1 MRATRWVGAHPG
13 LALSLLAPFA
23 VMVVPQIHGL
33 TFLDGDNLIQNFPM
47 RVLTGTDLAHGHLP
61 LWNPYLFGGT
71 PLLAGF
77 NGGSAYPVTWLTAV
91 LPVFTAWSLTVVL
104 AYDVAV
110 LGMYAFLR
118 RQPLTVTAATFG
130 AATFAFAGYMTG
142 QLVHIDLIEGTAWL
156 PWMLV
161 AVHGLTGRT
170 VPAPGETPAGG
181 TRHDIERGIGRGI
194 GGGVR
199 HRWAVLLAVSLGMSL
214 LAGGAEAIIDSGVLV
229 GIYLLGRLGAM
240 GLWHR
245 TRRRALGASLAGVVA
260 GVAGG
265 VALGAA
271 QWAPGLAFLSQSQR
285 AGTSYAYFTSGSLD
299 NRLVSLLVSPFVLG
313 TNHQGFPG
321 GYVGTFN
328 FAEVTSYMGIL
339 ALIGACSLPLRR
351 YRSRPEARH
360 WWIWYV
366 VLAVGLLSALG
377 NQTPFGRLMYLVPG
391 VKSERLLNRNL
402 LLVDMALAV
411 LAAWWVHVLLAG
423 QDPAVPARPP
433 GPRVR
438 WGDIAGSRAERVVTC
453 LPVAVMAALA
463 VFLWVDGPLLGRLL
477 ETQYSMSGPARY
489 RVAAV
494 VSAQVVLAGGATW
507 LVLSRARFR
516 RRSLARGLGV
526 VLVAD
531 LVLFN
536 IFVIAPPI
544 TEQRAQAAGP
554 TSAQFRA
561 LVGDG
566 RFLIYDPDQF
576 ETAQLYALGQTDLNI
591 YTRLPSGQGYTA
603 LTDGTFYQFT
613 GSHYQEDL
621 NPESLSGSTWDGL
634 NVTTLLTLPGYFVT
648 PVPAPTGS
656 TGTTQPASSTI
667 PFPVNLGSY
676 RSTPDPEPTS
686 FALAP
691 GQSRHWFFGA
701 DLTVDSWEIPVKR
714 GTADN
719 LRLGLVGVT
728 GGIQWLSPAESS
740 VVGSGTGR
748 SIRVTLPAPVRAGG
762 IVVQSG
768 PSATTVGIPQA
779 HTAEAGQVSLDGR
792 MQTGVASPHWAFT
805 GMFGAFGIFR
815 NTQAHGW
822 AWVRGEQ
829 GGDAPAGSTAAVGAT
844 GDNGD
849 QTITVR
855 TTAAAFLER
864 SASWS
869 PGWKA
874 TVQTITSSPQGRV
887 VGAAHPVSVT
897 RNGVLQQVALP
908 GAGEYL
914 VDFRYAPPA
923 ALDGLVV
930 SGAAAVG
937 LTAWAVVEGAGI
949 LRRRRR
955 RAEVSRG

>member
-1 MRATRWVGAHPG
+1 M
-13 LALSLLAPFA
+13 SLITPFV
-23 VMVVPQIHGL
+23 VMLMPQVHGL

-77 NGGSAYPVTWLTAV
+77 NAGAAYPATWLTAV
-91 LPVFTAWSLTVVL
+91 LPVFTAWSLTVAL

-118 RQPLTVTAATFG
+118 RQPLTITAATFG

-161 AVHGLTGRT
+161 AVHGLTT
-170 VPAPGETPAGG
+170 QT
-181 TRHDIERGIGRGI
+181 TRHSVGRGV
-194 GGGVR
+194 GR
-199 HRWAVLLAVSLGMSL
+199 SDPQRWAALLAVSLGMSL

-229 GIYLLGRLGAM
+229 GIYLLGRLTAM

-260 GVAGG
+260 GVTGG
-265 VALGAA
+265 IALGAA

-285 AGTSYAYFTSGSLD
+285 AGTSYAYFTSGSLN

-351 YRSRPEARH
+351 YRSRPEACH
-360 WWIWYV
+360 WWVWYV

-391 VKSERLLNRNL
+391 VMSERLLNRNL

-411 LAAWWVHVLLAG
+411 LAAWWVHLLLAD
-423 QDPAVPARPP
+423 QDPALPSRPARP
-433 GPRVR
+433 RLR
-438 WGDIAGSRAERVVTC
+438 WRDIAGSRAERVITC

-477 ETQYSMSGPARY
+477 ETQYPMSSPARY
-489 RVAAV
+489 RVAGV
-494 VSAQVVLAGGATW
+494 VTVQVVLAGVATW

-516 RRSLARGLGV
+516 RRSLAQGLGV

-554 TSAQFRA
+554 TSAQFRS

-576 ETAQLYALGQTDLNI
+576 ETPQLYALGQTDLNI

-648 PVPAPTGS
+648 PVPAAATTGS
-656 TGTTQPASSTI
+656 TGTTRPVPSSI

-691 GQSRHWFFGA
+691 GQSRHWFFGGE
-701 DLTVDSWEIPVKR
+701 LTVDSWDVPVMR
-714 GTADN
+714 GDAAD
-719 LRLGLVGVT
+719 LRLGLVGPT
-728 GGIQWLSPAESS
+728 GGVQWLAPAEWR
-740 VVGSGTGR
+740 VIGSGTGR

-762 IVVQSG
+762 VVVQSG
-768 PSATTVGIPQA
+768 PSSGTTVGIPQA
-779 HTAEAGQVSLDGR
+779 HTAQAGQVSLDGR
-792 MQTGVASPHWAFT
+792 MQTGVASPHWAFA
-805 GMFGAFGIFR
+805 GMFGAFGVFR
-815 NTQAHGW
+815 NTQAQGW
-822 AWVRGEQ
+822 AWVRGRQ
-829 GGDAPAGSTAAVGAT
+829 GGGAPADSRATVGVT

-855 TTAAAFLER
+855 TTAAALLER

-874 TVQTITSSPQGRV
+874 TVQRVTSSPQGPV

-914 VDFRYAPPA
+914 VNFRYAPSA
-923 ALDGLVV
+923 ALDGLIV

-937 LTAWAVVEGAGI
+937 LTAWTAVEGAGI
-949 LRRRRR
+949 LRRRKR
-955 RAEVSRG
+955 RADVSGG